1 MKVKQYATT
10 IPALLVSIVIAV
22 GGYWTWRNYT
32 YHDTK
37 QPQQILQQQQKT
49 QDDVVLIFHKTGCP
63 DCQQVVR
70 QVNQAVQAGQADHYV
85 MVDTKDSNLYQKYN
99 VIEVPTAI
107 HLKAGQEVARY
118 AGANNPDRL
127 VNVIKATKE

>member
-1 MKVKQYATT
+1 MKVKQYAKT
-10 IPALLVSIVIAV
+10 IVVLLASLAIAA
-22 GGYWTWRNYT
+22 GGYWTWQNYT

-37 QPQQILQQQQKT
+37 QPQQILQQQQTT

-70 QVNQAVQAGQADHYV
+70 QVNQTIKQGQADHYV
-85 MVDTKDSNLYQKYN
+85 IFDTKDSKLYQKYN

-107 HLKAGQEVARY
+107 HLRGGQEVVRY
-118 AGANNPDRL
+118 SGPNNPQRL
-127 VNVIKATKE
+127 TKVIKAMKE